1 MEELIGVLLSKL
13 LDRKVREGKHEYIE
27 TAREKAEELEY
38 HFENEY
44 PERLLHTQH
53 PSEEPWMKDYRK
65 RRWQAPTTTA
75 TGRVFTF
82 LQKIQQAD
90 DFKITFESDYQK
102 TGIAERISLQDNTL
116 KYYVD
121 NELPKYGSLET
132 WLFNVFLKTYLQDAN
147 AVILVLPDF
156 EDFIK
161 NPAAVTTLDWTKPYP
176 QTVESE
182 HLIWEGED
190 YVIFKVDEYVDINR
204 KKWDQFMAVT
214 TEGLMLFRQINQYT
228 YDQPF
233 QVYVIPY
240 SFGYLPAIKV
250 GNIIYEEEDG
260 QLVFDSVLAPCLPA
274 WNEVLF
280 RTDDLNILWATHAL
294 PQKWALKMSPCKT
307 CNGTGQRTNR
317 KEERVSCNDCSGSGR
332 ASSSPFGLMEIN
344 IDRVSA
350 VNPNPIVPPVPP
362 AGYIERP
369 TETVKLFQEDILQKE
384 FQGFKAIGLE
394 LLSQIPAAQSG
405 IAKEYD
411 RKELNTFCYSVTVH
425 LATIYRK
432 ACFHIMLQRYNA
444 LFASSLMDSDKVQA
458 ALPQITVPTDFD
470 VTTADMVAEQ
480 LSKAMV
486 GKFNPLITAGIEQDY
501 VEKLYGENSIQKTY
515 LKILSQLDPL
525 PFKTTDEKTIL
536 LSSNG
541 CTQLDYILSANL
553 AAFVMQKVDEDA
565 TWYDKPVQLQR
576 ADVYALALEKQM
588 QIKSGIVPL
597 MDDVEDTSTPAEE
610 ADNLGKLP
618 LAIQQLSLAAERAN
632 KAGNAKLFKVL
643 NDKINNLLS
652 EIG

>member
-1 MEELIGVLLSKL
+1 MEELIGILLSKL

-102 TGIAERISLQDNTL
+102 TGIAERISLQNNTL
-116 KYYVD
+116 KFYVE

-156 EDFIK
+156 EEFIK
-161 NPAAVTTLDWTKPYP
+161 NPAGVTTLDWTKPYP

-182 HLIWEGED
+182 DLIWEGED

-204 KKWDQFMAVT
+204 KKWDQFLAVT

-233 QVYVIPY
+233 QVFVIPY

-432 ACFHIMLQRYNA
+432 ACFHIMLQRYNS

-480 LSKAMV
+480 LSKAMT

-553 AAFVMQKVDEDA
+553 AAFVTQKIDEDA
-565 TWYDKPVQLQR
+565 MWYDKPVQIQR
-576 ADVYALALEKQM
+576 ADVYALAAAKMM
-588 QIKSGIVPL
+588 QIQAGLVPL
-597 MDDVEDTSTPAEE
+597 MPE
-610 ADNLGKLP
+610 G
-618 LAIQQLSLAAERAN
+618 I
-632 KAGNAKLFKVL
+632 
-643 NDKINNLLS
+643 
-652 EIG
+652 

>member
-27 TAREKAEELEY
+27 CAREKAEELEY

-102 TGIAERISLQDNTL
+102 TGIAERIGLQDNTL
-116 KYYVD
+116 KYYVE

-147 AVILVLPDF
+147 AVVLVLPDF

-161 NPAAVTTLDWTKPYP
+161 NPAGVTTLDWTKPYP

-182 HLIWEGED
+182 DLIWEGED
-190 YVIFKVDEYVDINR
+190 YVIIKVEEYVDINR

-214 TEGLMLFRQINQYT
+214 TEGLMLFRQVNQYT

-240 SFGYLPAIKV
+240 SFGYLPSIKV

-405 IAKEYD
+405 VAKEYD

-432 ACFHIMLQRYNA
+432 ACFHIMLQRYNS

-480 LSKAMV
+480 LSKAMA

-565 TWYDKPVQLQR
+565 TWYDKPVQVQR
-576 ADVYALALEKQM
+576 ADVYALAAQKLV
-588 QIKSGIVPL
+588 QIQAGIVPL
-597 MDDVEDTSTPAEE
+597 MPE
-610 ADNLGKLP
+610 G
-618 LAIQQLSLAAERAN
+618 I
-632 KAGNAKLFKVL
+632 
-643 NDKINNLLS
+643 
-652 EIG
+652 

>member
-1 MEELIGVLLSKL
+1 MEELIGILLSKL
-13 LDRKVREGKHEYIE
+13 LDRKIREGRHDYIE
-27 TAREKAEELEY
+27 EAREKAEELEY

-44 PERLLHTQH
+44 PEKLLHTQH
-53 PSEEPWMKDYRK
+53 PSEEPWMKEYRR

-90 DFKITFESDYQK
+90 DFKITFESDFKK
-102 TGIAERISLQDNTL
+102 TGIAERIGLMDNTL
-116 KYYVD
+116 KHYVEY
-121 NELPKYGSLET
+121 ELPKTGSLEK
-132 WLFNVFLKTYLQDAN
+132 WLFNVFLKTYLKDSN
-147 AVILVLPDF
+147 AVVITVPDYDEF
-156 EDFIK
+156 VE
-161 NPAAVTTLDWTKPYP
+161 NPSQVTTLDWSKPYP
-176 QTVESE
+176 HIIESE
-182 HLIWEGED
+182 DLIWEGED
-190 YVIFKVDEYVDINR
+190 YVITKTEDYKDMNR
-204 KKWDQFMAVT
+204 KKWDQFLCFT
-214 TEGLMLFRQINQYT
+214 TQGLMLFRQVNEYT

-233 QVYVIPY
+233 QVFILPY
-240 SFGYLPAIKV
+240 QFSYLPACKV

-260 QLVFDSVLAPCLPA
+260 QLVYDSVLAPCLPA

-307 CNGTGQRTNR
+307 CNGTGIRTNR
-317 KEERVSCNDCSGSGR
+317 KDEKIGCNDCQGSGR
-332 ASSSPFGLMEIN
+332 ASTSPFGLMEIN

-350 VNPNPIVPPVPP
+350 INPTPLVPPVPP

-411 RKELNTFCYSVTVH
+411 RKELNTFCFSVTVH
-425 LATIYRK
+425 LAQVYRK
-432 ACFHIMLQRYNA
+432 VCYYIMYQRYNS
-444 LFASSLMDSDKVQA
+444 LFSSSLMDSDKVMA
-458 ALPQITVPTDFD
+458 ALPQITVPTDYD
-470 VTTADMVAEQ
+470 VMTSDMVADQ
-480 LSKAMV
+480 LSKAMNN
-486 GKFNPLITAGIEQDY
+486 KFNPLITAGIEQDY

-525 PFKTTDEKTIL
+525 PFKTTDEKTVL
-536 LSSNG
+536 LASNG

-565 TWYDKPVQLQR
+565 SWYDKPVQQQR
-576 ADVYALALEKQM
+576 ADVYALAAEKQM
-588 QIKSGIVPL
+588 QIKSGLVPL
-597 MDDVEDTSTPAEE
+597 MDDVSDSSSSLDE
-610 ADNLGKLP
+610 DNLGKLP
-618 LAIQQLSLAAERAN
+618 LAVQQLSLAAERAN
-632 KAGNAKLFKVL
+632 KSGNTELYQML
-643 NDKINNLLS
+643 TDKINNLIS
-652 EIG
+652 QID

>member
-161 NPAAVTTLDWTKPYP
+161 NPAGVTTLDWTKPYP

-182 HLIWEGED
+182 YLIWEGED
-190 YVIFKVDEYVDINR
+190 YVIFKVEEYVDINR
-204 KKWDQFMAVT
+204 KKWDQFIAVT

-432 ACFHIMLQRYNA
+432 ACFHIMLQRYNS

-480 LSKAMV
+480 LSKAMT

-553 AAFVMQKVDEDA
+553 AAFVTQKIDEDRL
-565 TWYDKPVQLQR
+565 WYDKTVQVQR
-576 ADVYALALEKQM
+576 ADVYALAAAKMM
-588 QIKSGIVPL
+588 QIQAGLVPL
-597 MDDVEDTSTPAEE
+597 MPE
-610 ADNLGKLP
+610 G
-618 LAIQQLSLAAERAN
+618 I
-632 KAGNAKLFKVL
+632 
-643 NDKINNLLS
+643 
-652 EIG
+652 